1 MQVQILKR
9 NRGETL
15 VSVIIGVFVLAM
27 VISGIAAILA
37 NNLAVENDYM
47 RNNKLHFLEVN
58 STNIIRRLDTSNLDE
73 KQVFY
78 LEKNETGSVFLVRTW
93 STSLPYAYVN
103 EAGSNITNTGSYTGS
118 IYLRTFIVDQYDK
131 SLKIG
136 NQIIKWTIRELIKDT
151 R

>member
-78 LEKNETGSVFLVRTW
+78 LEKNETGSVFLVRT
-93 STSLPYAYVN
+93 
-103 EAGSNITNTGSYTGS
+103 
-118 IYLRTFIVDQYDK
+118 
-131 SLKIG
+131 
-136 NQIIKWTIRELIKDT
+136 
-151 R
+151 